1 MTLHITSRTDW
12 SPALIEQV
20 WAEIEKIATEE
31 MDLGPDQ
38 LYPNQFEVVSS
49 EQMIDAYA
57 SIGLPV
63 HYNHWSFGKD
73 FMQTY
78 KNYSEGRQNLAYEL
92 VINSSP
98 CVNYLM
104 EDNDM
109 TMQTMVMAHAGI
121 GHNAVFKNNVCFKQ
135 WTNAGNIIDYMVFAK
150 NYIAKCEEIYGAD
163 EVEKV
168 LDAAHAIAPHGV
180 DKYKRK
186 NKPRVSEEQR
196 IAAFLEEEDA
206 KQRSRDIII
215 EKTTIL
221 EAIKQEDKEEAEIYS
236 DEEENIL
243 YYLMKR
249 APKLPQWKREILRIV
264 YKVQQYFYPQGQT
277 KNLNEGF
284 ATFCHYYIMTRLEE
298 KGILSSDAFLQ
309 FLKDHAG
316 VIFQPTYAQRYYSGI
331 NPYALGFAI
340 MQDIK
345 RICENPT
352 QEDKE
357 WFPNLIGMRWQDAV
371 KEAAFEHRDD
381 SFVAQYLSPK
391 VIRDMKMFAINID
404 YNDNYNGSYPAY
416 VKEIHDEVG
425 YRNIRT
431 LLAKSFE
438 RINYVP
444 QIVVKGANLDA
455 DRVLRLSYKPYMG
468 RQIDYN
474 DAQEVVDYIE
484 YLWGYPVEMFEEE

>member
-1 MTLHITSRTDW
+1 MTLQITSRTDW
-12 SPALIEQV
+12 SPSLIQQAWV
-20 WAEIEKIATEE
+20 EIEKIAKEE
-31 MDLGPDQ
+31 MDLGPNE
-38 LYPNQFEVVSS
+38 LYPNQFEIVSS

-63 HYNHWSFGKD
+63 HYHHWSFGKD

-78 KNYSEGRQNLAYEL
+78 KGYSEGRQNLAYEL

-109 TMQTMVMAHAGI
+109 TMQTMVMAHAGV
-121 GHNAVFKNNVCFKQ
+121 GHNAVFKNNICFKQ
-135 WTNAGNIIDYMVFAK
+135 WTNAGNIVDYMVFARD
-150 NYIAKCEEIYGAD
+150 YVAKCEEIYGAE

-168 LDAAHAIAPHGV
+168 LDAAHSLAAHGV

-186 NKPRVSEEQR
+186 HKQRVSEEQR
-196 IAAFLEEEDA
+196 IAAFIEEEEA
-206 KQRSRDIII
+206 RQRSRDIII

-221 EAIKQEDKEEAEIYS
+221 EAIRQEDKEEAAIYS

-243 YYLMKR
+243 YYILKR
-249 APKLPQWKREILRIV
+249 SPTLPQWKREILRIV
-264 YKVQQYFYPQGQT
+264 YKVNQYFYPQGQT

-298 KGILSSDAFLQ
+298 KGIITSDAYLQ
-309 FLKDHAG
+309 FLQDHSG
-316 VIFQPTYAQRYYSGI
+316 VIFQPTYEKRYYGGI

-352 QEDKE
+352 AEDKE
-357 WFPNLIGMRWQDAV
+357 WFPELIGKRWQDAV
-371 KEAAFEHRDD
+371 KEAAFEYRDD

-391 VIRDMKMFAINID
+391 VMRDMRMFVVNLDFNEYI
-404 YNDNYNGSYPAY
+404 PAY
-416 VKEIHDEVG
+416 VTEIHDEVG
-425 YRNIRT
+425 YKNIRT
-431 LLAKSFE
+431 ALARSFE

-444 QIVVKGANLDA
+444 QIVVNGADLDG
-455 DRVLRLSYKPYMG
+455 DRVLKLTYKQHLD
-468 RQIDYN
+468 RDIDHE

-484 YLWGYPVEMFEEE
+484 YLWGYPVELSVENGK